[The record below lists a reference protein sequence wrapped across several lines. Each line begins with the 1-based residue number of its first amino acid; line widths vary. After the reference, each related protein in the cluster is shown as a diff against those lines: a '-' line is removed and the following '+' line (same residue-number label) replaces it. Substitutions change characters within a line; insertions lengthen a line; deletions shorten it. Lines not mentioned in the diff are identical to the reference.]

1 MINLRARVF
10 RHIIKYVDLYFIGS
24 IPPFL
29 TATFFLYI
37 YCIENIESKSQPVS
51 LVIVFFCVTFAWFF
65 LMAFIKGGAYDMA
78 RYLQDTNENLS
89 EKHFNDIYYI
99 IGELDI
105 ETFILL
111 EKKALEYEK
120 EQREIEKSK
129 RKAEREAKEEAEQKA
144 IKEAY
149 LIERRKILKIKKE
162 IEKSVRE

>member
-1 MINLRARVF
+1 MKNFRARVF

-29 TATFFLYI
+29 TTTFFLYI
-37 YCIENIESKSQPVS
+37 YCIENIESKLQSVS
-51 LVIVFFCVTFAWFF
+51 LDTLYFFCVTSAWFF
-65 LMAFIKGGAYDMA
+65 LMAFIKGRAYDVA

-162 IEKSVRE
+162 IGKSI

>member
-10 RHIIKYVDLYFIGS
+10 RRIIKYVDLYFIGS

-29 TATFFLYI
+29 TATFFVYI
-37 YCIENIESKSQPVS
+37 YYIENYIESKSQPVS
-51 LVIVFFCVTFAWFF
+51 LVILFFCVAFAWFS
-65 LMAFIKGGAYDMA
+65 LMAFMKGRAYDMA
-78 RYLQDTNENLS
+78 RYLLDTNENLS

-111 EKKALEYEK
+111 EKKALEYEE

-129 RKAEREAKEEAEQKA
+129 RKAKREAECKAEL
-144 IKEAY
+144 IK
-149 LIERRKILKIKKE
+149 RQRILNIKKE
-162 IEKSVRE
+162 IEKSIGE

>member
-10 RHIIKYVDLYFIGS
+10 RRIIKYVDLYFIGS
-24 IPPFL
+24 IPLFL
-29 TATFFLYI
+29 TATFFVYI
-37 YCIENIESKSQPVS
+37 YYIENYIESKSQPVS
-51 LVIVFFCVTFAWFF
+51 LVILFFCVTSAWFI
-65 LMAFIKGGAYDMA
+65 LMAFIKGRAYDMV

-111 EKKALEYEK
+111 EKKALEYEE

-129 RKAEREAKEEAEQKA
+129 RKAEREAEREAKFKA
-144 IKEAY
+144 E
-149 LIERRKILKIKKE
+149 LIERQRILNIKKE
-162 IEKSVRE
+162 IEKSMGE

>member
-10 RHIIKYVDLYFIGS
+10 RRIIKYVDLYFIGS
-24 IPPFL
+24 IPLFL
-29 TATFFLYI
+29 TATFFVYI
-37 YCIENIESKSQPVS
+37 YYIENYIESKSQPVS
-51 LVIVFFCVTFAWFF
+51 LVILFFCVTSAWFI
-65 LMAFIKGGAYDMA
+65 LMAFIKGRAYDMV

-111 EKKALEYEK
+111 EKKALEYEE

-129 RKAEREAKEEAEQKA
+129 RKAEREA
-144 IKEAY
+144 
-149 LIERRKILKIKKE
+149 ERE
-162 IEKSVRE
+162 GGF

>member
-10 RHIIKYVDLYFIGS
+10 RRIIKYVDLYFIGS
-24 IPPFL
+24 IPPFF

-51 LVIVFFCVTFAWFF
+51 LVILFFCVTSAWFI
-65 LMAFIKGGAYDMA
+65 LMAFIKGRAYDMA

-105 ETFILL
+105 KTFILL
-111 EKKALEYEK
+111 EKKALEYEE

-129 RKAEREAKEEAEQKA
+129 RKAKREAECKAEL
-144 IKEAY
+144 IK
-149 LIERRKILKIKKE
+149 RQRILNIKKE
-162 IEKSVRE
+162 IEKSIGE

>member
-10 RHIIKYVDLYFIGS
+10 RRIIKYVDLYFIGS
-24 IPPFL
+24 VPLFL

-37 YCIENIESKSQPVS
+37 YCIKNIESKSQSVS
-51 LVIVFFCVTFAWFF
+51 LVILFFCVTSAWFI
-65 LMAFIKGGAYDMA
+65 LMAFIKGRAYDMA

-111 EKKALEYEK
+111 EKKSF
-120 EQREIEKSK
+120 RI
-129 RKAEREAKEEAEQKA
+129 
-144 IKEAY
+144 
-149 LIERRKILKIKKE
+149 
-162 IEKSVRE
+162 